1 LCSGAGLLSARNQA
15 HEHFCSAAVAASCP
29 QCLCSYCFPKTAKM
43 PLRLDI
49 KVRRCDTRQSQQGD
63 SPLI

>member
-1 LCSGAGLLSARNQA
+1 
-15 HEHFCSAAVAASCP
+15 
-29 QCLCSYCFPKTAKM
+29 M